1 MIAQLRTYH
10 LLDPRVFSYD
20 YLGIMVIIMP
30 TVIVRCKNR
39 PLAGLSSR
47 FSMPAS
53 MDELALR
60 REEQGTR
67 QNEKCWFSRQR
78 AEKIKCWFG
87 CRDPE
92 RNAGLDA
99 KTQRNAGLVAKGYGI
114 RICNVLNV

>member
-67 QNEKCWFSRQR
+67 QNEKCWFSCQNT
-78 AEKIKCWFG
+78 
-87 CRDPE
+87 E
-92 RNAGLDA
+92 RNAGLVA
-99 KTQRNAGLVAKGYGI
+99 KTQRNAGLG
-114 RICNVLNV
+114 C